1 MKKKL
6 IIAGISV
13 ILVLS
18 LVLAFA
24 ACNDT
29 LSDGIFSEGVI
40 AVQNEDGLWGYADS
54 NGDMVIDYQ
63 YYYALPFSNGVAM
76 VMYNSS
82 AMFLIDTEGNHLAG
96 PFDGVAESIDGKW
109 MIVAEEAPS
118 GDYYCGLY
126 DNVNKTMKYDCVYD
140 GIDVLENGYIVLEYA
155 GYLSV
160 VDPATGNTVVD
171 SIDFDNGNDSV
182 VAEKIE
188 GKWLITKTTTPAAE
202 EGGAD
207 VVTYNA
213 IDMTTG
219 EQLSAA
225 WDTVYTQSD
234 WTILQQSA
242 AETDSAKQWA
252 VMEDTILEIPN
263 GESVQ
268 TKHDDSMLVT

>member
-63 YYYALPFSNGVAM
+63 YYYALPFSNGVAL
-76 VMYNSS
+76 VSYTSQGVT
-82 AMFLIDTEGNHLAG
+82 FLIDTEGNHLAG
-96 PFDGVAESIDGKW
+96 PYEEAGISEDGKW
-109 MIVAEEAPS
+109 TVVTENVTLGS
-118 GDYYCGLY
+118 DYVGLY

-171 SIDFDNGNDSV
+171 SIEFGNGNDPV

-188 GKWLITKTTTPAAE
+188 GK
-202 EGGAD
+202 
-207 VVTYNA
+207 
-213 IDMTTG
+213 
-219 EQLSAA
+219 
-225 WDTVYTQSD
+225 
-234 WTILQQSA
+234 
-242 AETDSAKQWA
+242 
-252 VMEDTILEIPN
+252 
-263 GESVQ
+263 
-268 TKHDDSMLVT
+268 